1 MANPP
6 HRKICPVPDD
16 DESQIRRVAE
26 NEAAFRAAN
35 EKLRVAFETAGS
47 KTLPFL
53 CECGDFTCTEVVFV
67 GLDIYARVREE
78 PARFLVSPGHKQLET
93 ETVVEQDEVYEIIEK
108 SGIAG
113 DIVRSRWQTEQ
124 PLPDAR

>member
-1 MANPP
+1 M
-6 HRKICPVPDD
+6 PDD

-53 CECGDFTCTEVVFV
+53 CECGDLNCRHFVVMTLGQYRNTEPGSVV
-67 GLDIYARVREE
+67 A
-78 PARFLVSPGHKQLET
+78 H
-93 ETVVEQDEVYEIIEK
+93 
-108 SGIAG
+108 
-113 DIVRSRWQTEQ
+113 
-124 PLPDAR
+124 

>member
-1 MANPP
+1 M
-6 HRKICPVPDD
+6 PDD

-26 NEAAFRAAN
+26 NEGAFRAAN
-35 EKLRVAFETAGS
+35 EKLRVVFERAGS
-47 KTLPFL
+47 ETLPFL

-78 PARFLVSPGHKQLET
+78 PARFLVRPGHKQLET
-93 ETVVEQDEVYEIIEK
+93 ETVVEHDEVYEIIEK